1 MELSAG
7 EMKFLLL
14 CGPDVATKQLLT
26 HTGPSN
32 SGMVSLGRGGSSFGR
47 QLVRTEWGRGG
58 FKAGG
63 LCTGN
68 KCMTG
73 YQNEAPK
80 DLRSG
85 AMKRR

>member
-1 MELSAG
+1 MELSTG
-7 EMKFLLL
+7 EMKLLL

-26 HTGPSN
+26 HTGSSN
-32 SGMVSLGRGGSSFGR
+32 SGMVSLGRGSASFGR
-47 QLVRTEWGRGG
+47 QLVRTGWSWGG
-58 FKAGG
+58 FKVGG

-68 KCMTG
+68 KCMSG
-73 YQNEAPK
+73 YQKEAPK